1 MLSFAPL
8 SYSRKCTTSRATA
21 NYMQSL
27 FKDYKKLT
35 TLIILCAKIQITS
48 WYNDI
53 KPQVTFL
60 SPIPKWLLPQ
70 ESWCLLACPTC
81 SKCSLLL
88 LHNMRASNVCIL
100 VVISGGEKISVRILG
115 VVCCVCNLRLVR
127 GKKQAFC
134 CLIIAVTAKNFQ
146 KGTLLLHERNATRI
160 YFGCLH

>member
-1 MLSFAPL
+1 MHNIKGDSKLHAKS
-8 SYSRKCTTSRATA
+8 
-21 NYMQSL
+21 

-70 ESWCLLACPTC
+70 ESWGLLACPTC

-88 LHNMRASNVCIL
+88 LHNMRVQQCLYFGSIL

-127 GKKQAFC
+127 GKKQA
-134 CLIIAVTAKNFQ
+134 
-146 KGTLLLHERNATRI
+146 LLLPYYCGHSKELPERNAAAAWKER
-160 YFGCLH
+160 C